1 VSIDIG
7 LSGESRRGVV
17 TLLALLLADEFVLYT
32 KTRNFHWNV
41 TGPQFNDL
49 HKFFETQ
56 YEEVDGFVDD
66 VAERIRTLGYAS
78 PGSLAEFLSS
88 ARLTETGVP
97 PDARGMISDLLAD
110 HQSIVRS
117 LRADLAACQDAF
129 GDAGTSD
136 FLTGLMEKHEK
147 MCWMLRSFL

>member
-49 HKFFETQ
+49 HKFSRPSTKK
-56 YEEVDGFVDD
+56 VDGFPST
-66 VAERIRTLGYAS
+66 TLPRGSAPLATRLLEAS
-78 PGSLAEFLSS
+78 RSS
-88 ARLTETGVP
+88 
-97 PDARGMISDLLAD
+97 
-110 HQSIVRS
+110 
-117 LRADLAACQDAF
+117 
-129 GDAGTSD
+129 
-136 FLTGLMEKHEK
+136 
-147 MCWMLRSFL
+147 